1 MQRVK
6 EKAIQ
11 LLQDQ
16 IVDRVI
22 GWRAGEFFYDLTP
35 SVFTSVEDIEKNFV
49 WSVFSG
55 ANLSKY
61 LIAES
66 RKGGKAAAFLK
77 PCDSYSFVQLLKE
90 HRILRETVYAVGQ
103 SYGIRMRSIERLNR
117 LKKGERLEKGQQLR
131 IR

>member
-16 IVDRVI
+16 IVDRVV
-22 GWRAGEFFYDLTP
+22 GWRAGEFFYDVTP
-35 SVFTSVEDIEKNFV
+35 SVFTSVEDIEKHFV

-66 RKGGKAAAFLK
+66 RKGGKAAVFLK
-77 PCDSYSFVQLLKE
+77 PCDSYSFVHLLKE
-90 HRILRETVYAVGQ
+90 HRILRETVYAVG
-103 SYGIRMRSIERLNR
+103 SA
-117 LKKGERLEKGQQLR
+117 LKRAENKHR
-131 IR
+131 I

>member
-35 SVFTSVEDIEKNFV
+35 SVFTSVKISRKI
-49 WSVFSG
+49 SSG
-55 ANLSKY
+55 ASSPARICPNIS
-61 LIAES
+61 S
-66 RKGGKAAAFLK
+66 RNPAKAARP
-77 PCDSYSFVQLLKE
+77 PCS
-90 HRILRETVYAVGQ
+90 
-103 SYGIRMRSIERLNR
+103 
-117 LKKGERLEKGQQLR
+117 
-131 IR
+131 

>member
-35 SVFTSVEDIEKNFV
+35 SVFTSVEDIEKKFR
-49 WSVFSG
+49 
-55 ANLSKY
+55 L
-61 LIAES
+61 
-66 RKGGKAAAFLK
+66 
-77 PCDSYSFVQLLKE
+77 
-90 HRILRETVYAVGQ
+90 
-103 SYGIRMRSIERLNR
+103 ERL
-117 LKKGERLEKGQQLR
+117 LR
-131 IR
+131 RESVQISHRGIP